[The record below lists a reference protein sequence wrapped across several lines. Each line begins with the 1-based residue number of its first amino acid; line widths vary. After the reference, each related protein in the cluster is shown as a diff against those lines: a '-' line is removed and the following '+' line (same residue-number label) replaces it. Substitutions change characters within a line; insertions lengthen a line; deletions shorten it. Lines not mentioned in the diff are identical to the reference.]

1 MNRALLD
8 SIADDDLKRLIR
20 DEARQPLATQRR
32 LNEHLATLLTSRL
45 REARFLI
52 VKQIELIFAYELEL
66 TVFRTCATNDKHIL
80 LLLPGERRGDRIT
93 LFHEAEARF
102 QRTLP
107 DNRVVS
113 SCEMSESA
121 AIRLATEVA
130 PEAPAPTQY
139 TSVQTDARR
148 GGAPQ
153 ERLTTRHG
161 LTEERIGAIC
171 QTGRFAAWLGLSRLR
186 GSQRCPRGN
195 FSCMCAV

>member
-1 MNRALLD
+1 MKLTATQIISELRNRLQVDIGRHLFGVLGSYASLDSFERAHLAEARDVDGASLPAPLNLNRALLD

-32 LNEHLATLLTSRL
+32 LNEHLATLLTSQL

-66 TVFRTCATNDKHIL
+66 TIFRTCATNDKHIL

-107 DNRVVS
+107 DN
-113 SCEMSESA
+113 
-121 AIRLATEVA
+121 L
-130 PEAPAPTQY
+130 
-139 TSVQTDARR
+139 
-148 GGAPQ
+148 
-153 ERLTTRHG
+153 
-161 LTEERIGAIC
+161 
-171 QTGRFAAWLGLSRLR
+171 LSDNHLWEL
-186 GSQRCPRGN
+186 
-195 FSCMCAV
+195 

>member
-1 MNRALLD
+1 MKLTATQIISELRNRLQVDIGRHLFGVLSSYAGLEGFERTHLAEARGLDGAPFPAPLNLNRALLD
-8 SIADDDLKRLIR
+8 SIADDDVKRLIR

-32 LNEHLATLLTSRL
+32 LNGHLATLLTSQL

-107 DNRVVS
+107 DNL
-113 SCEMSESA
+113 
-121 AIRLATEVA
+121 LADNHLWE
-130 PEAPAPTQY
+130 
-139 TSVQTDARR
+139 
-148 GGAPQ
+148 
-153 ERLTTRHG
+153 L
-161 LTEERIGAIC
+161 
-171 QTGRFAAWLGLSRLR
+171 
-186 GSQRCPRGN
+186 
-195 FSCMCAV
+195 